1 MVKPKS
7 RLGYMYGL
15 GVDREPYEQPLPTGQ
30 EKFQSTIADQGAYYA
45 VGRLPERES
54 PEKGQRKAGDALN
67 LDLRQSLGTP
77 RYIPLP
83 SIGAAEL
90 RTPELPQ

>member
-15 GVDREPYEQPLPTGQ
+15 GVEKDPYERPLPTNA
-30 EKFQSTIADQGAYYA
+30 EKFQSVVSEEGAYYA
-45 VGRLPERES
+45 YGPLPERS
-54 PEKGQRKAGDALN
+54 YPDKRQAWDALN

-77 RYIPLP
+77 KYVPLP
-83 SIGAAEL
+83 SIGRAEL
-90 RTPELPQ
+90 RTPELPA